1 MTEKTITHKKPSVS
15 ASRAPPQGYV
25 LMGNHFVKKATGD
38 KKPSPSKAKTRKTTL
53 SAWGGKR
60 KRSRKTSKKFWFF

>member
-1 MTEKTITHKKPSVS
+1 MPEKTVTHKKPSLS
-15 ASRAPPQGYV
+15 LARAPPPGYV
-25 LMGNHFVKKATGD
+25 LMGNHFVKKANGE
-38 KKPSPSKAKTRKTTL
+38 KKPSPKKAKTRKTTF